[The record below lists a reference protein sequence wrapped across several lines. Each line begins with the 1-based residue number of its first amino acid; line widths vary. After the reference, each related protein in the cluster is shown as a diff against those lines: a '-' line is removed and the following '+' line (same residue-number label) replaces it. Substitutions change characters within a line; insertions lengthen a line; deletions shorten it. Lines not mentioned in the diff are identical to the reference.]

1 VAAETDGGP
10 PPRPVPPR
18 RRGAGYL
25 AGARN
30 MGCGGCAARRGSRG
44 AERRER
50 RLRTDESSTGLAGH
64 PAVETER
71 FADEVRAGLGRPR
84 KALSPKWLYDAR
96 GGALYELICEQPEYY
111 PPRIEAAV
119 LARGAGE
126 IAAAIGPGALVFEYG
141 AGIARKSVKLLE
153 TLERPAAFVPVDI
166 SPESLREAETAVRE
180 RFPRLALR
188 PVVADFT
195 SPVRLPLE
203 DLPCARRV
211 SFFPG
216 STIGNFDPPDAVAL
230 LARMARDA
238 GPGGGLLIGVDA
250 PKEADTLVRAYDDA
264 RGVTAAFDLNL
275 LARMN
280 RELRGGFR
288 LSAFR
293 HRSIWDPVRSRV
305 EMHLV
310 SLEDQEVSVAGET
323 FRFAAGET
331 IHTESAYKWDPGA
344 FDAIAEAAGW
354 RPERR
359 WTDERGWFSVLLYR
373 AG

>member
-1 VAAETDGGP
+1 
-10 PPRPVPPR
+10 
-18 RRGAGYL
+18 
-25 AGARN
+25 
-30 MGCGGCAARRGSRG
+30 M
-44 AERRER
+44 
-50 RLRTDESSTGLAGH
+50 
-64 PAVETER
+64 
-71 FADEVRAGLGRPR
+71 RAGLARTR

-96 GGALYELICEQPEYY
+96 GGALYELICVQPEYY
-111 PPRIEAAV
+111 PPRVEAGI
-119 LARGAGE
+119 LAGAAGE

-141 AGIARKSVKLLE
+141 AGIARKSVRLLE
-153 TLERPAAFVPVDI
+153 TLERPAAYVPVDI
-166 SPESLREAETAVRE
+166 SPESLREAEAAVRA
-180 RFPRLALR
+180 RFPSLAVR

-195 SPVRLPLE
+195 APVRLPLD
-203 DLPCARRV
+203 DLACARRV

-250 PKEADTLVRAYDDA
+250 PKDAEALVRAYDDA

-280 RELRGGFR
+280 RELGGTFR

-293 HRSIWDPVRSRV
+293 HRSIWDAIRSRV

-310 SLEDQEVSVAGET
+310 SLEDQDVSVAGGT

-331 IHTESAYKWDPGA
+331 IHTESAYKWDPRA

-354 RPERR
+354 RPDRR
-359 WTDERGWFSVLLYR
+359 WTDDRGWFSVLLYR
-373 AG
+373 AT